1 MVYHLPENHTFLA
14 KLVYQS
20 CLPHH
25 RSQSIAI
32 LLGNILWYVLYQY
45 IDVYVGVC
53 LWAMKVRSWW
63 VGLH

>member
-1 MVYHLPENHTFLA
+1 MVYHLPENHTLLA

-45 IDVYVGVC
+45 IDVYVSVC
-53 LWAMKVRSWW
+53 L
-63 VGLH
+63 